1 MCISIIQRAQRNTHG
16 GRIISSNPHLPL
28 AQFRKR
34 LTPSNVTKS
43 HRRPGIRATI
53 IRIGAHRL
61 SSFFPFRETR
71 RSRWRGEIHTYS
83 ARIDPLSL
91 GSVGSSF
98 RSCWTGARKKKQ
110 SAWAYEKQNNG
121 QLNVVWRWTG
131 RGARGEGVGSRLYP
145 VGGWDEGEEKQ
156 IQQVEATAADESGR
170 EWPDFY
176 LLISPECTRVFLLVR
191 VRPRLFTHIRS
202 PT

>member
-1 MCISIIQRAQRNTHG
+1 MT
-16 GRIISSNPHLPL
+16 
-28 AQFRKR
+28 
-34 LTPSNVTKS
+34 V
-43 HRRPGIRATI
+43 
-53 IRIGAHRL
+53 
-61 SSFFPFRETR
+61 
-71 RSRWRGEIHTYS
+71 
-83 ARIDPLSL
+83 L
-91 GSVGSSF
+91 G
-98 RSCWTGARKKKQ
+98 
-110 SAWAYEKQNNG
+110 
-121 QLNVVWRWTG
+121 
-131 RGARGEGVGSRLYP
+131 GARGEGVGSRLYP